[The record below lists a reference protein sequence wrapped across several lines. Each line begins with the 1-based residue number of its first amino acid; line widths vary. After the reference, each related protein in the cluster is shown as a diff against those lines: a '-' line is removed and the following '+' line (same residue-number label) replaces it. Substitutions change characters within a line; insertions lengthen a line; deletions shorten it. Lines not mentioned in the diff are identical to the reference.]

1 MDSCQSKQRY
11 DRPPPPPEVQV
22 KLDLCKKETAGLS
35 VREIK
40 CPKCN
45 FVIDRVFSDVS
56 GHFISKCP
64 KCKSQYIMNCAYFRK
79 QKGIRRLKLKYY
91 GDDYFEKMNNK

>member
-1 MDSCQSKQRY
+1 MVIEMSSCQSKQRY
-11 DRPPPPPEVQV
+11 DCSLPPPTVQV
-22 KLDLCKKETAGLS
+22 KLELCKKETAGLS
-35 VREIK
+35 VGEIK

-64 KCKSQYIMNCAYFRK
+64 K
-79 QKGIRRLKLKYY
+79 
-91 GDDYFEKMNNK
+91 

>member
-1 MDSCQSKQRY
+1 MLIQLRKYGLLEERDITEYFERTKIVIKMDSCQSKQRY

-56 GHFISKCP
+56 GHFISKVP
-64 KCKSQYIMNCAYFRK
+64 NVNRNIS
-79 QKGIRRLKLKYY
+79 
-91 GDDYFEKMNNK
+91 